1 MAINKNSTF
10 AEIREEIV
18 RNKVLADQN
27 LEITNK
33 MIVQLKSYRETINDD
48 TVEKLKGYGI
58 YLDNIINADY
68 DKLATDREYLREF
81 IAEVRN
87 VMDKF
92 KDAVVEILND

>member
-33 MIVQLKSYRETINDD
+33 MVAQLKSYRDTINED
-48 TVEKLKGYGI
+48 TVEKLKVHGI
-58 YLDNIINADY
+58 YMDNIINADY
-68 DKLATDREYLREF
+68 DKLATDREYLRE
-81 IAEVRN
+81 IITEIRQ

-92 KDAVVEILND
+92 KEVVVEILND